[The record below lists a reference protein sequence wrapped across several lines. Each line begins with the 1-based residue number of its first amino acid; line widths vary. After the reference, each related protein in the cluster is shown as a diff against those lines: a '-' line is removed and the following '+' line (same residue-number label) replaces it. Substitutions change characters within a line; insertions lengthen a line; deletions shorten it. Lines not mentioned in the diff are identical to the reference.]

1 MAEVVINGVHFN
13 VDACKTMSEKKFI
26 NVMDDVHFLDKP
38 KEERQAILKDAYK
51 MIVGNTETDKVETSD
66 TVDAD

>member
-1 MAEVVINGVHFN
+1 MNEIVVNGVHFN
-13 VDACKTMSEKKFI
+13 IKLCRKMSEKQFV

-38 KEERQAILKDAYK
+38 KPERQAILKDAYK
-51 MIVGNTETDKVETSD
+51 MIVGNTEQDKVETSD

>member
-13 VDACKTMSEKKFI
+13 VDLCKDMSEKKFI
-26 NVMDDVHFLDKP
+26 NLMDDVHFLDKS
-38 KEERQAILKDAYK
+38 KTERQAILRDAYK
-51 MIVGNTETDKVETSD
+51 MIVGNTETEKVETSD